1 MTLSLTRRLSAGL
14 LAATALAAAPMI
26 AAPANAQDTVK
37 VGFVYFLSGAGAAY
51 GDGARKAAE
60 LMVEALNEGAVPAPY
75 DTVGINGVPLEGIYV
90 DEAGGVRKQIA
101 EYRRLV
107 ESEGV
112 DMVLGYTSSSN
123 CNALAPIVEELQT
136 LTNFFHCG
144 NPGLFEEV
152 DTEPF
157 YAIRSAPMGTM
168 DQVGLARYIAEVK
181 PDAAT
186 FSGVNQ
192 DYSWGQDN
200 WAEFQAAMST
210 LDPEAEY
217 KNALFPQLGAG
228 DYGSEIS
235 ALASDPADITYVSF
249 WGGDADALMLQANS
263 RGLGMSTTFAFT
275 LGTGV
280 INGLG
285 PNTIPGTIVSGRGPN
300 SYLAKETELSSWFA
314 DVYQEAY
321 GAYPPLS
328 AHVAAQGLLGVKAAA
343 EATGTEAG
351 TYPET
356 DAIVNAMKGLTFE
369 TVNGYPISMS
379 LHDGNQGTSAIAYGT
394 YTGWDSDTDMPI
406 LEDVR
411 VYEADCVNPP
421 EGVSALEWIE
431 GGFEGASC

>member
-1 MTLSLTRRLSAGL
+1 MTISSPHRTMARL
-14 LAATALAAAPMI
+14 LAASALAAAPLM
-26 AAPANAQDTVK
+26 AAPALAQDAVK

-60 LMVEALNEGAVPAPY
+60 LMVDALNEGAVPAPY
-75 DTVGINGVPLEGIYV
+75 DKVGINGVPLEAIYV

-123 CNALAPIVEELQT
+123 CNALAPIVEELET

-152 DTEPF
+152 DTDPF

-168 DQVGLARYIAEVK
+168 DQVGLARYIAEIY

-200 WAEFQAAMST
+200 WAEFQAAMT
-210 LDPEAEY
+210 ALKPDAAF

-235 ALASDPADITYVSF
+235 ALAADPADITFVSF

-263 RGLGMSTTFAFT
+263 RGLGMSTDFAFT

-285 PNTIPGTIVSGRGPN
+285 QNTISGTIVGGRGPN
-300 SYLAKETELSSWFA
+300 SYLDQETELSTWFA
-314 DVYQEAY
+314 DLYQETY

-343 EATGTEAG
+343 EKAADGEGAL
-351 TYPET
+351 PET
-356 DAIVNAMKGLTFE
+356 DAIVEAMKGLTYE
-369 TVNGYPISMS
+369 TTNGYPITMG
-379 LHDGNQGTSAIAYGT
+379 LHDGNQGVSATAYGT
-394 YTGWDSDTDMPI
+394 YTGWDSETDMPI
-406 LEDVR
+406 IENVTIYDA
-411 VYEADCVNPP
+411 ECVNPP
-421 EGVSALEWIE
+421 EGVKALEWIE